1 VGCAQRRPTPRDHF
15 LIYCASHLIYST
27 ISPLPLTK
35 YSNFI
40 TESYHIRLVPQKS
53 LHKIRIL
60 NSAKAFTIL
69 SCRRFV
75 LHISPTRAWRINK
88 SPSAEPHAGGRHTYD
103 GVLLGAPKGSFV
115 TLLSP
120 HQCHAAFDIMLH
132 TLALVNKSPVCHPR
146 TLPPS
151 TTRTPCKGAAYYA
164 GSHL

>member
-88 SPSAEPHAGGRHTYD
+88 SPSAEPHAGGRHTYVHMT
-103 GVLLGAPKGSFV
+103 G
-115 TLLSP
+115 
-120 HQCHAAFDIMLH
+120 CC
-132 TLALVNKSPVCHPR
+132 PVPQRDHLRHC
-146 TLPPS
+146 L
-151 TTRTPCKGAAYYA
+151 TTSVPCSLQHDV
-164 GSHL
+164 SHLCIGGPEPCVSS